1 MLSGRCGL
9 APRTPQDIRSAAR
22 SATVQWGTLLSV
34 MSMTGF
40 ARVDGGA
47 EAAPEG
53 STTTVPWSWSWEI
66 RSVNAKG
73 LDLRTR
79 LPALADGWESRIRER
94 AQARLSRGSVT
105 VNWTLEQA
113 DRGKAPQVVVNEPF
127 LRQILALQEGLEAQG
142 LVYPTPPSLD
152 RLLAVRGVV
161 EVVERVADATVIAAL
176 EAAALADLDAA
187 LDGVVEARGREGAK
201 LKAVLDTHL
210 AEMAE
215 LTERAVAAAESQ
227 PAALRARMA
236 GQLALLLEASPPV
249 PEERMVQELAL
260 LAAKADV
267 REETDRL
274 TAHIA
279 ACRELLGDGGSIGRK
294 LDFLCQELN
303 REANTLC
310 SKAVDL
316 ALTGI
321 GVELKTRIERFREQ
335 IQNVE

>member
-1 MLSGRCGL
+1 
-9 APRTPQDIRSAAR
+9 
-22 SATVQWGTLLSV
+22 

-40 ARVDGGA
+40 ARIDGGA
-47 EAAPEG
+47 KAAPEG
-53 STTTVPWSWSWEI
+53 SETAVPWTWSWEL

-79 LPALADGWESRIRER
+79 LPSLADGLESKIRER
-94 AQARLSRGSVT
+94 VQARLSRGSVT

-113 DRGKAPQVVVNEPF
+113 DRGKVAQVVVNEPF
-127 LRQILALQEGLEAQG
+127 LRQIVALQEILEGEG

-152 RLLAVRGVV
+152 RLLQVRGVV
-161 EVVERVADATVIAAL
+161 EVVERVADVAVIAAL
-176 EAAALADLDAA
+176 EAAALTDLDRA
-187 LDGVVEARGREGAK
+187 LDGLVEARGREGAK
-201 LKAVLDTHL
+201 LKAMLETHL
-210 AEMAE
+210 DEMSE
-215 LTERAVAAAESQ
+215 LTSRAVAAAESQ

-236 GQLALLLEASPPV
+236 EQLALLLEASPPV

-274 TAHIA
+274 TAHVA
-279 ACRELLGDGGSIGRK
+279 ACRELLGEGGSIGRK

-321 GVELKTRIERFREQ
+321 GVELKTRVERFREQ

>member
-1 MLSGRCGL
+1 M
-9 APRTPQDIRSAAR
+9 AARTPQDIRATVR
-22 SATVQWGTLLSV
+22 SATFQWGIPLSV

-40 ARVDGGA
+40 ARTDGAA

-53 STTTVPWSWSWEI
+53 AEATIPWTWSWEI

-79 LPALADGWESRIRER
+79 LPSLADSWESKIRER

-113 DRGKAPQVVVNEPF
+113 DRGRSPQVVVNEAF
-127 LRQILALQEGLEAQG
+127 LREILALQENLEEQG

-152 RLLAVRGVV
+152 RLLQVRGVI
-161 EVVERVADATVIAAL
+161 EVVERVADSAVIAAL
-176 EAAALADLDAA
+176 EAPAMADLDRA
-187 LDGVVEARGREGAK
+187 LDGLVEARGREGDK
-201 LKAVLDTHL
+201 LKAVLETHL
-210 AEMAE
+210 DEMAE
-215 LTERAVAAAESQ
+215 LTARAVDAAESQ

-236 GQLALLLEASPPV
+236 DQLALLLEASPPV

-274 TAHIA
+274 TAHVA
-279 ACRELLGDGGSIGRK
+279 ACRELLGGGGSIGRK

-321 GVELKTRIERFREQ
+321 GVELKTRVERFREQ

>member
-1 MLSGRCGL
+1 
-9 APRTPQDIRSAAR
+9 
-22 SATVQWGTLLSV
+22 

-53 STTTVPWSWSWEI
+53 GESPIPWTWTWEI

-79 LPALADGWESRIRER
+79 LPSLAEGWESRIRER
-94 AQARLSRGSVT
+94 AQARLARGSVT
-105 VNWTLEQA
+105 VTWTLEQA
-113 DRGKAPQVVVNEPF
+113 DRAKVPQVVVNEPF
-127 LRQILALQEGLEAQG
+127 LREILALQEKLEADG
-142 LVYPTPPSLD
+142 LVYPTAPSLD
-152 RLLAVRGVV
+152 RLLAIRGVV
-161 EVVERVADATVIAAL
+161 EVVERVADAAVIAAL
-176 EAAALADLDAA
+176 EAPALADLDRA
-187 LDGVVEARGREGAK
+187 LDGMVEARGREGAK
-201 LKAVLDTHL
+201 LKTVLETHL
-210 AEMAE
+210 DEMAE
-215 LTERAVAAAESQ
+215 LTGRAVAAAESQ

-236 GQLALLLEASPPV
+236 DQLALLMEASPPV
-249 PEERMVQELAL
+249 SEERMVQELAL
-260 LAAKADV
+260 LATKADV

-274 TAHIA
+274 TAHVA
-279 ACRELLGDGGSIGRK
+279 ACRELLSDGGAIGRK

-316 ALTGI
+316 ELTGI

>member
-1 MLSGRCGL
+1 M
-9 APRTPQDIRSAAR
+9 
-22 SATVQWGTLLSV
+22 SV

-53 STTTVPWSWSWEI
+53 GESPIPWTWTWEI

-79 LPALADGWESRIRER
+79 LPSLAEGWESRIRER
-94 AQARLSRGSVT
+94 AQARLARGSVT
-105 VNWTLEQA
+105 VTWTLEQA
-113 DRGKAPQVVVNEPF
+113 DRAKVPQVVVNEPF
-127 LRQILALQEGLEAQG
+127 LREILALQEKLEADG
-142 LVYPTPPSLD
+142 LVYPTAPSLD
-152 RLLAVRGVV
+152 RLLAIRGVV
-161 EVVERVADATVIAAL
+161 EVVERVADTAVIAAL
-176 EAAALADLDAA
+176 EAPALADLDRA
-187 LDGVVEARGREGAK
+187 LDGMVEARGREGAK
-201 LKAVLDTHL
+201 LKAVLETHL
-210 AEMAE
+210 DEMAE
-215 LTERAVAAAESQ
+215 LTGRAVAAAETQ

-236 GQLALLLEASPPV
+236 DQLALLLEASPPV
-249 PEERMVQELAL
+249 SEERMVQELAL
-260 LAAKADV
+260 LATKAEV

-274 TAHIA
+274 TAHVA
-279 ACRELLGDGGSIGRK
+279 ACRELLSDGGAIGRK

-316 ALTGI
+316 ELTGI

>member
-1 MLSGRCGL
+1 
-9 APRTPQDIRSAAR
+9 
-22 SATVQWGTLLSV
+22 

-53 STTTVPWSWSWEI
+53 AGAAIPWTWSWEI

-79 LPALADGWESRIRER
+79 LPSLAEGWESRIRER

-105 VNWTLEQA
+105 VTWTLEQA
-113 DRGKAPQVVVNEPF
+113 DRAKVPQVVVNEPF
-127 LRQILALQEGLEAQG
+127 LREILALQGTLEAQG
-142 LVYPTPPSLD
+142 LVYPTAPSLD

-161 EVVERVADATVIAAL
+161 EVVERVADAAVLAAL
-176 EAAALADLDAA
+176 AAPALADLDAA
-187 LDGVVEARGREGAK
+187 LAGLVEARGREGAK
-201 LKAVLDTHL
+201 LRTVLETHL
-210 AEMAE
+210 DEMAA
-215 LTERAVAAAESQ
+215 LTVQAVAAAESQ

-236 GQLALLLEASPPV
+236 EQLALLLEASPPV

-274 TAHIA
+274 TAHVA
-279 ACRELLGDGGSIGRK
+279 ACRELLGDGGAIGRK

>member
-1 MLSGRCGL
+1 
-9 APRTPQDIRSAAR
+9 
-22 SATVQWGTLLSV
+22 
-34 MSMTGF
+34 MTGF

-53 STTTVPWSWSWEI
+53 GESPIPWTWTWEI

-79 LPALADGWESRIRER
+79 LPSLAEGWESRIRER
-94 AQARLSRGSVT
+94 AQARLARGSVT
-105 VNWTLEQA
+105 VTWTLEQA
-113 DRGKAPQVVVNEPF
+113 DRAKVPQVVVNEPF
-127 LRQILALQEGLEAQG
+127 LREILALQEKLEADG
-142 LVYPTPPSLD
+142 LVYPTAPSLD
-152 RLLAVRGVV
+152 RLLAIRGVV
-161 EVVERVADATVIAAL
+161 EVVERVADTAVIAAL
-176 EAAALADLDAA
+176 EAPALADLDRA
-187 LDGVVEARGREGAK
+187 LDGMVEARGREGAK
-201 LKAVLDTHL
+201 LKAVLETHL
-210 AEMAE
+210 DEMAE
-215 LTERAVAAAESQ
+215 LTGRAVAAAETQ

-236 GQLALLLEASPPV
+236 DQLALLLEASPPV
-249 PEERMVQELAL
+249 SEERMVQELAL
-260 LAAKADV
+260 LATKAEV

-274 TAHIA
+274 TAHVA
-279 ACRELLGDGGSIGRK
+279 ACRELLSDGGAIGRK

-316 ALTGI
+316 ELTGI

>member
-1 MLSGRCGL
+1 
-9 APRTPQDIRSAAR
+9 
-22 SATVQWGTLLSV
+22 

-40 ARVDGGA
+40 ARTDGGA

-53 STTTVPWSWSWEI
+53 SETSIPWTWTWEL
-66 RSVNAKG
+66 RSVNSKG

-79 LPALADGWESRIRER
+79 LPSLAEAWESKIRER

-105 VNWTLEQA
+105 VTWTLEQA
-113 DRGKAPQVVVNEPF
+113 DRGKAPQIVVNEPF
-127 LRQILALQEGLEAQG
+127 LREILALQETLEAQG

-152 RLLAVRGVV
+152 RLLVVRGVV
-161 EVVERVADATVIAAL
+161 EVVERVADAAVIAAL
-176 EAAALADLDAA
+176 EATALADLDKA
-187 LDGVVEARGREGAK
+187 LDGMVEARGREGAK
-201 LKAVLDTHL
+201 LKAVLEIHL
-210 AEMAE
+210 DEMAD

-236 GQLALLLEASPPV
+236 DQLALLLEASPPV
-249 PEERMVQELAL
+249 SEERMVQELAL
-260 LAAKADV
+260 LATKADV

-274 TAHIA
+274 TAHVA
-279 ACRELLGDGGSIGRK
+279 ACRELLSGGGSIGRK

-316 ALTGI
+316 ELTGI

>member
-1 MLSGRCGL
+1 
-9 APRTPQDIRSAAR
+9 
-22 SATVQWGTLLSV
+22 

-40 ARVDGGA
+40 ARIDGGA

-53 STTTVPWSWSWEI
+53 SGTPVAWSWSWEL

-79 LPALADGWESRIRER
+79 LPSLAEAWESKIRER
-94 AQARLSRGSVT
+94 AQARLSRGSVS

-113 DRGKAPQVVVNEPF
+113 DRGKVPQVVVNEAF
-127 LRQILALQEGLEAQG
+127 LRQILALQETLEAQG

-152 RLLAVRGVV
+152 RLLQVRGVV
-161 EVVERVADATVIAAL
+161 EVVERVADGAVLAAL
-176 EAAALADLDAA
+176 EGPALSDLDRA
-187 LDGVVEARGREGAK
+187 LDGMVEARGREGAK
-201 LKAVLDTHL
+201 LKSILETHL
-210 AEMAE
+210 DEMAE
-215 LTERAVAAAESQ
+215 LTGRAVAAAESQ
-227 PAALRARMA
+227 PAALRARMSE
-236 GQLALLLEASPPV
+236 QLALLLEASPPV
-249 PEERMVQELAL
+249 SEERMVQELAL
-260 LAAKADV
+260 LATKADV

-274 TAHIA
+274 TAHVA
-279 ACRELLGDGGSIGRK
+279 ACRELLGEGGPIGRK

-321 GVELKTRIERFREQ
+321 GVELKTRVERFREQ

>member
-1 MLSGRCGL
+1 
-9 APRTPQDIRSAAR
+9 
-22 SATVQWGTLLSV
+22 

-53 STTTVPWSWSWEI
+53 GESPIPWTWTWEI

-79 LPALADGWESRIRER
+79 LPSLAEGWESRIRER
-94 AQARLSRGSVT
+94 AQARLARGSVT
-105 VNWTLEQA
+105 VTWTLEQA
-113 DRGKAPQVVVNEPF
+113 DRAKVPQVVVNEPF
-127 LRQILALQEGLEAQG
+127 LREILALQEKLEADG
-142 LVYPTPPSLD
+142 LVYPTAPSLD
-152 RLLAVRGVV
+152 RLLAIRGVV
-161 EVVERVADATVIAAL
+161 EVVERVADTAVIAAL
-176 EAAALADLDAA
+176 EAPALADLDRA
-187 LDGVVEARGREGAK
+187 LDGMVEARGREGAK
-201 LKAVLDTHL
+201 LKAVLETHL
-210 AEMAE
+210 DEMAE
-215 LTERAVAAAESQ
+215 LTGRAVAAAETQ

-236 GQLALLLEASPPV
+236 DQLALLLEASPPV
-249 PEERMVQELAL
+249 SEERMVQELAL
-260 LAAKADV
+260 LATKADV

-274 TAHIA
+274 TAHVA
-279 ACRELLGDGGSIGRK
+279 ACRELLSDGGAIGRK

-316 ALTGI
+316 ELTGI

>member
-1 MLSGRCGL
+1 
-9 APRTPQDIRSAAR
+9 
-22 SATVQWGTLLSV
+22 

-53 STTTVPWSWSWEI
+53 TESPIPWTWTWEL

-79 LPALADGWESRIRER
+79 LPSLADAWESKIRER
-94 AQARLSRGSVT
+94 AQARLARGSVT
-105 VNWTLEQA
+105 VSWTLEQA
-113 DRGKAPQVVVNEPF
+113 DRGKVPQVVVNEPF
-127 LRQILALQEGLEAQG
+127 LREILALQETLEAQG

-152 RLLAVRGVV
+152 RLLVVRGVV
-161 EVVERVADATVIAAL
+161 EVVERVADAAVIAAL
-176 EAAALADLDAA
+176 EARALADLDKA
-187 LDGVVEARGREGAK
+187 LDGMVEARGREGAK
-201 LKAVLDTHL
+201 LKAVLETHL
-210 AEMAE
+210 DEMAD

-236 GQLALLLEASPPV
+236 DQLALLLEASPPV
-249 PEERMVQELAL
+249 SEERMVQELAL
-260 LAAKADV
+260 LATKADV

-274 TAHIA
+274 TAHVA
-279 ACRELLGDGGSIGRK
+279 ACRELLSDGGSIGRK

-316 ALTGI
+316 ELTGI

>member
-1 MLSGRCGL
+1 
-9 APRTPQDIRSAAR
+9 
-22 SATVQWGTLLSV
+22 

-53 STTTVPWSWSWEI
+53 GESPIPWTWTWEI

-79 LPALADGWESRIRER
+79 LPSLAEGWESRIRER
-94 AQARLSRGSVT
+94 AQARLARGSVT
-105 VNWTLEQA
+105 VTWTLEQA
-113 DRGKAPQVVVNEPF
+113 DRAKVPQVVVNEPF
-127 LRQILALQEGLEAQG
+127 LREILALQEKLEADG
-142 LVYPTPPSLD
+142 LVYPTAPSLD
-152 RLLAVRGVV
+152 RLLAIRGVV
-161 EVVERVADATVIAAL
+161 EVVERVADTAVIAAL
-176 EAAALADLDAA
+176 EAPALADLDRA
-187 LDGVVEARGREGAK
+187 LDGMVEARGREGAK
-201 LKAVLDTHL
+201 LKAVLETHL
-210 AEMAE
+210 DEMAE
-215 LTERAVAAAESQ
+215 LTGRAVAAAETQ
-227 PAALRARMA
+227 PAALRARMTD
-236 GQLALLLEASPPV
+236 QLALLLEASPPV
-249 PEERMVQELAL
+249 SEERMVQELAL
-260 LAAKADV
+260 LATKADV

-274 TAHIA
+274 TAHVA
-279 ACRELLGDGGSIGRK
+279 ACRELLSDGGAIGRK

-316 ALTGI
+316 ELTGI